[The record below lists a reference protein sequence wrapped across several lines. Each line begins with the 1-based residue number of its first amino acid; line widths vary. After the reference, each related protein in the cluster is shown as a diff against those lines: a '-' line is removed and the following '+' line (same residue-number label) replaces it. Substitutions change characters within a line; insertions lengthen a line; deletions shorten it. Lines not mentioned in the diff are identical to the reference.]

1 MSHDPRVA
9 RRQVEIVNAL
19 GLHLRPAA
27 KFVKTADRFQAE
39 IRVHYKG
46 QAFDGRSILDLATLA
61 AERGSRLELEASG
74 PDAEAAL
81 AALSELIAAEFF
93 EDANGDEVAASG
105 PAGPFPHGHPP
116 ASAAPP
122 PPEPSP

>member
-1 MSHDPRVA
+1 MSHEPRVA

-27 KFVKTADRFQAE
+27 KFVKTADGFKAE
-39 IRVHYKG
+39 IRVHFKG
-46 QAFDGRSILDLATLA
+46 QEFDGRSILALATLA

-81 AALSELIAAEFF
+81 DALAELVAAEFF
-93 EDANGDEVAASG
+93 EDANGDEVAA
-105 PAGPFPHGHPP
+105 PAPG
-116 ASAAPP
+116 AS